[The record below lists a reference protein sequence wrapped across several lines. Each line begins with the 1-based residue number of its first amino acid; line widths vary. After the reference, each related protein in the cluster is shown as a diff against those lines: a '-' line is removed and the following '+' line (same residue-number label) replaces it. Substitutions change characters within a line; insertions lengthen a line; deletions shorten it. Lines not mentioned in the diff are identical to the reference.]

1 MPQNESNDEK
11 GRISVLIELGENMS
25 KLMIAFLL
33 FVALIMAIVV
43 LLILV
48 LSAALLI
55 FAKGDK
61 RVERKIK
68 AFMEPEKLGN

>member
-1 MPQNESNDEK
+1 
-11 GRISVLIELGENMS
+11 
-25 KLMIAFLL
+25 MIAFLL

-61 RVERKIK
+61 KVERKAK
-68 AFMEPEKLGN
+68 PFMEPEKLAN

>member
-1 MPQNESNDEK
+1 
-11 GRISVLIELGENMS
+11 MS

-33 FVALIMAIVV
+33 FIALIMAIVV

-61 RVERKIK
+61 KVEQKIK
-68 AFMEPEKLGN
+68 PFMEPEKLTN